1 MKSIKKVITA
11 ATLMM
16 VLMVGTSFGGIILAD
31 AQQPQSCTA
40 QNNTAKLS
48 GVILSDVT
56 GIILAQLTGIIL
68 ADVKDTTTVNCGLI
82 LAQ

>member
-1 MKSIKKVITA
+1 MKTIKKMMTA

-31 AQQPQSCTA
+31 AQEPQPCTV
-40 QNNTAKLS
+40 QTTSTKT
-48 GVILSDVT
+48 GVIMSDLT
-56 GIILAQLTGIIL
+56 GIILAQLTGLIL
-68 ADVKDTTTVNCGLI
+68 AQAKPERVDCGLI

>member
-1 MKSIKKVITA
+1 MKNIKKVITA

-31 AQQPQSCTA
+31 AQQPQPCTA
-40 QNNTAKLS
+40 QPSTKS
-48 GVILSDVT
+48 GIILSDLT

-68 ADVKDTTTVNCGLI
+68 ADVKDTTTTNCGII